1 MKYRKLRRD
10 ESGIA
15 LPIAIFVMVLIGVMG
30 AGLLV
35 FVRNDLEAVIEVNRG
50 QKATEIA
57 EAGVAAAKR
66 QLKSD
71 NVRRHYD
78 ATPINDCLAGQ
89 RVEVEEDWSP
99 ATTGSNADCTDVAVP
114 KPSGPGVRKDFAGG
128 RFVVT
133 IQCYKQEAVDTTC
146 AGIDESAPGSE
157 TVAERRYF
165 KITSRGYFPADG
177 SGAVRTVQAIY
188 YTASL
193 PYPTAYYS
201 FKNIEF
207 VGNAS
212 VRGVSFFA
220 KQNIVGTQGGSVTI
234 DRIAPALY
242 THWNTTLL
250 VPPSQYNTVTRTDL
264 AGSPLV
270 GVGFGAEGLVCAD
283 KNCTS
288 SGADGYN
295 DYDST
300 TGTKGKNLK
309 FQRKPTGAA
318 NTPNAAGTISH
329 PFDPPGNLNTDLPI
343 AYWEEDA
350 REQGTYK
357 TPAQIGNK
365 IDNSNWPA
373 TQTPRNVFFVEAGG
387 QTIDIDYRVDKSP
400 IVPEGV
406 IVVRNGNLSISN
418 ASNGFKGI
426 IVVTGDGTNT
436 GNYTSTGNDTV
447 TGFVIADGTMKI
459 GGTVEP
465 SVAVGDFSSMPAYH
479 SVNLW
484 SWRECYSVNCN

>member
-1 MKYRKLRRD
+1 MKPCKLIGD

-15 LPIAIFVMVLIGVMG
+15 LPIAIFVMVLVGVMG

-35 FVRNDLEAVIEVNRG
+35 FVRNDLEAVVEVNRG
-50 QKATEIA
+50 QKAMEIA
-57 EAGVAAAKR
+57 EAGVALAKR

-78 ATPINDCLAGQ
+78 ATPVNDCAAGQ
-89 RVEVEEDWSP
+89 RVGEDWSP
-99 ATTGSNADCTDVAVP
+99 ATTGSNAECSDVAVP

-133 IQCYKQEAVDTTC
+133 IQCYVQGDTTC
-146 AGIDESAPGSE
+146 AGITESAPGSE
-157 TVAERRYF
+157 TAAERRYF
-165 KITSRGYFPADG
+165 KITSTGYYPADG
-177 SGAVRTVQAIY
+177 SGAVRKVQAIY

-220 KQNIVGTQGGSVTI
+220 KQNIIGTQSGSVSI
-234 DRIAPALY
+234 DRTTPALY
-242 THWNTTLL
+242 SHWNTTLF
-250 VPPSQYNTVTRTDL
+250 VPPTQYNTVSRTSSL
-264 AGSPLV
+264 GLPLV
-270 GVGFGAEGLVCAD
+270 GVGFGAEGLVCAT
-283 KNCTS
+283 NTCTS
-288 SGADGYN
+288 SAADGRN

-300 TGTKGKNLK
+300 TGTKGQNLK
-309 FQRKPTGAA
+309 FVRKPTGAA
-318 NTPNAAGTISH
+318 NTPNASGTISH
-329 PFDPPGNLNTDLPI
+329 PFDPPGNLNTDLPM

-365 IDNSNWPA
+365 IDNSVWPA
-373 TQTPRNVFFVEAGG
+373 TQTLRNVFFVEAGG

-400 IVPEGV
+400 IIPEGV
-406 IVVRNGNLSISN
+406 IVVRNGNLSINN

-426 IVVTGDGTNT
+426 IVVTGDGTAT

-484 SWRECYSVNCN
+484 SWRECYSINCS